1 MKLQEIFFGI
11 DRAFGFSVED
21 ILGRSKKQP
30 LASVRMLAVYL
41 AREGRTLEQL
51 GELFKRHYTN
61 CLHSCRS
68 IEQRIETED
77 VQTLELFGKLK
88 KELYNGHS
96 NR

>member
-1 MKLQEIFFGI
+1 MNLQKLFYGI

-51 GELFKRHYTN
+51 GELFKRTHTN
-61 CLHSCRS
+61 CMHSCKS
-68 IEQRIETED
+68 ISQRIETED

-88 KELYNGHS
+88 KELYNGHT